1 MYIEKLRLQN
11 FKGFTDIELYFHPQ
25 MSVLVGKNGSGKTSI
40 MEAAAI
46 AISTMLVRL
55 DGVSGKSIDKS
66 QARLQPY
73 SPGSTPEVHAQ
84 YPVTISAEAV
94 LNSGKKLSWTRS
106 LNKATGSTTVSGA
119 KDMTQFGVSLQ
130 DDLRKGDTSL
140 VLPIIAYYG
149 TMRLWDYHREKQT
162 NVFERNN
169 RINGY
174 IDCVD
179 GTANVKL
186 MVNWFTKMTIQ
197 KYQNQELGLGKIP
210 ELEAVYRAMEEC
222 YSRITGQKDVKIQYS
237 IGTRELEIAYPMK
250 DGKYMRMPLNQL
262 SDGYKSTISLVADI
276 AYRMSVLNP
285 QFLGDVCK
293 ETDGIICIDEVD
305 LHLHPQWQERI
316 LGDLMAIFP
325 KVQFI
330 VSTHAP
336 AVINTVKSENIILL
350 DGDKAYAP
358 SGEVHGRDTNSII
371 EGIMEASSR
380 PRTIQALFSKF
391 YAAIDNQD
399 LSRAKKVLHQ
409 IKGFVGEDDPE
420 VTRSTIKLNILS
432 RRRKE

>member
-1 MYIEKLRLQN
+1 M
-11 FKGFTDIELYFHPQ
+11 
-25 MSVLVGKNGSGKTSI
+25 
-40 MEAAAI
+40 
-46 AISTMLVRL
+46 
-55 DGVSGKSIDKS
+55 
-66 QARLQPY
+66 
-73 SPGSTPEVHAQ
+73 
-84 YPVTISAEAV
+84 
-94 LNSGKKLSWTRS
+94 
-106 LNKATGSTTVSGA
+106 NKATGSTTVSGA
-119 KDMTQFGVSLQ
+119 KDMIQLGVSLQ

-237 IGTRELEIAYPMK
+237 IGTRELEIAYPMG

-330 VSTHAP
+330 VSSHAP

-358 SGEVHGRDTNSII
+358 SGEVHGTN
-371 EGIMEASSR
+371 
-380 PRTIQALFSKF
+380 
-391 YAAIDNQD
+391 
-399 LSRAKKVLHQ
+399 
-409 IKGFVGEDDPE
+409 
-420 VTRSTIKLNILS
+420 
-432 RRRKE
+432 

>member
-1 MYIEKLRLQN
+1 MYIEKLRLEN

-46 AISTMLVRL
+46 AISTMLVRV

-73 SPGSTPEVHAQ
+73 SPGSAPEVHAQ
-84 YPVTISAEAV
+84 YPVTISAEAI

-119 KDMTQFGVSLQ
+119 KDIIQLGVSLQ

-237 IGTRELEIAYPMK
+237 IGTRELEIAYPME

-330 VSTHAP
+330 VSSHAP

-380 PRTIQALFSKF
+380 PRAIQALFSKF

-399 LSRAKKVLHQ
+399 LSRAEKVLHQ

-420 VTRSTIKLNILS
+420 VTRGTIKLNILS